1 MGDWPFVMRIFVAI
15 DIPSDIRQRIGE
27 LIEVLQRGAA
37 PIRWSRA
44 DGMHITLKFIGEAPA
59 EKVERIKAALEGV
72 NTVFPVSIRIQGA
85 GCFPSERA
93 PRVIWLG
100 VQAGPELAELAEH
113 VEQNLIP
120 WGVAKEDRPFAPHLT
135 VGRLRTPAPI
145 PAVRELLR
153 QREPLDLG
161 SFTALEFFLYE
172 SQLAPSGSVYKK
184 LARFPLAGSAREEP

>member
-1 MGDWPFVMRIFVAI
+1 MRVFVAI
-15 DIPSDIRQRIGE
+15 DIPSDIRQRIRE

-59 EKVERIKAALEGV
+59 EKVDRIRAVLQAV
-72 NTVFPVSIRIQGA
+72 NPVAPVLIRIQGA
-85 GCFPSERA
+85 GYFPSEHA

-100 VQAGPELAELAEH
+100 VQAGPGLAELSGY
-113 VEQNLIP
+113 VEQDLVP
-120 WGVAKEDRPFAPHLT
+120 LRVPKEDRPFAPHLT
-135 VGRLRTPAPI
+135 IGRLRTPAPI

-161 SFTALEFFLYE
+161 SFTAREFFLYE
-172 SQLAPSGSVYKK
+172 SQPAPGGSVYKK
-184 LARFPLAGSAREEP
+184 LARFPLSEPVHEEP